1 MPKGTRYTPEQ
12 IISKLR
18 EAEVAISKGDS
29 AAAAAKT
36 IGVAEQTFYR
46 WRKEYGGLRT
56 DQAKRLKALEKENAR
71 LKWLLADAELEKQS
85 CRKPCRE
92 TSEPDEAMSSCRDA
106 LGRDHV
112 SERRACR
119 ILGQPRSTQRRE
131 KQISSGESRLV
142 KRMVELATEY
152 GRYGYRRITALLR
165 AEGGHINHKRIE
177 RLWRQEGLKVPQKQP
192 KRKRLWL
199 ADGSCVRLRPPHKD
213 HIWSYDFVADRT
225 SDGRKFRI
233 S

>member
-12 IISKLR
+12 IISNLR
-18 EAEVAISKGDS
+18 EAEVVISKGHS
-29 AAAAAKT
+29 AAAAAKK

-71 LKWLLADAELEKQS
+71 LKQLLADAELDKAILKEA
-85 CRKPCRE
+85 
-92 TSEPDEAMSSCRDA
+92 TSGNFCAPPGRRQAVDHARDA
-106 LGRDHV
+106 LGRDRV

-119 ILGQPRSTQRRE
+119 VLGQPRSTQRRKNHMPSDE
-131 KQISSGESRLV
+131 PRLV

-165 AEGGHINHKRIE
+165 AEG
-177 RLWRQEGLKVPQKQP
+177 W
-192 KRKRLWL
+192 
-199 ADGSCVRLRPPHKD
+199 
-213 HIWSYDFVADRT
+213 
-225 SDGRKFRI
+225 
-233 S
+233 